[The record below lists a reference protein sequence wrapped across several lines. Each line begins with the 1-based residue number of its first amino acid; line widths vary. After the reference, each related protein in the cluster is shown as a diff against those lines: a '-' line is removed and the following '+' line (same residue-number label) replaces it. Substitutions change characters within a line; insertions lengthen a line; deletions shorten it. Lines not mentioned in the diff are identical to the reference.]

1 MQVKKFTALMALLL
15 CAVMLFA
22 SCSPV
27 AGPGAGGGA
36 GKKPSTSFSTTT
48 GNLYFG
54 GATSNNPLTVQKP
67 AFAEGAVF
75 WEASSFNGM
84 LEIDPSFQIVVEN
97 GNSGASSLATA
108 LSFQF
113 RNILGVGLSQGTDN
127 NAAVAE
133 REILIGNV
141 DNRNEYNEATLAF
154 SRYMQYGSP
163 SIGCFYIG
171 VEDGKLILCGYDD
184 TDYTALSTFLVNN
197 YITGKSSIKFEG
209 DLSSMY
215 IYDKAQFS
223 SNKTFA
229 YVSVDSLE
237 GDASL
242 ANLSLN
248 GVKLDAFK
256 ADVFNYAS
264 TIYLSDKYPTISAA
278 AVNGNAKIEI
288 TQPSA
293 ANGGLGSV
301 KVTAANGKTNKT
313 YTLAVQRLDYNLAN
327 ATLYGYKNGA
337 KGAVSLIQD
346 DGFMSATDIMIE
358 TCVPLN
364 LPFSVAIIANKVGT
378 IAKADGK
385 YVVDADGNFSF
396 TVNGENAGM
405 SGGGSLSYYRNLLS
419 TYPTLMNVI
428 SHSYTHGSW
437 GTTDA
442 NNVAAEIIGSKQ
454 LLQAAFPG
462 QDVDSFVYPG
472 FTSGTRPAEY
482 EYARDAF
489 MPGVYVAA
497 RNLSMAKRNYH
508 STNPLDLA
516 ACSMYGSTNPD
527 LWGDDTR
534 ADAHGWLVRETRAAA
549 KSGGWVVTMNHDIQD
564 KDPASVGTGM
574 TVSKGQFQF
583 YIQNVLAPLR
593 DSGAIWVDFVG
604 TVGKYVTEYSNATLE
619 SRSFADGH
627 IEVVL
632 TDTLDNTLYNEALTV
647 DVDIPA
653 DWSSVTVS
661 YIDAQ
666 GNVTSTE
673 TMSANADGCIRLQ
686 IVPDSGKISI
696 AKK

>member
-27 AGPGAGGGA
+27 AGPGGGG
-36 GKKPSTSFSTTT
+36 GGGQKPSTSFSTTS

-54 GATSNNPLTVQKP
+54 GATSNNVLTVEKP
-67 AFAEGAVF
+67 AFANGAVF

-84 LEIDPSFQIVVEN
+84 LEIDTNYKIVVEN
-97 GNSGASSLATA
+97 GNSGASTLATA
-108 LSFQF
+108 LAFQF
-113 RNILGVGLSQGTDN
+113 RSILGTGLSQSTDN

-133 REILIGNV
+133 KEILIGKV
-141 DNRNEYNEATLAF
+141 ANRNEYNEATLAF

-171 VEDGKLILCGYDD
+171 VENGKLILCGYDA
-184 TDYTALSTFLVNN
+184 TDYSALSTFLVNN

-215 IYDKAQFS
+215 IYDKAKFN

-242 ANLSLN
+242 SGLTLN
-248 GVKLDAFK
+248 GVKLDSFK

-264 TIYLSDKYPTISAA
+264 TIYLSDKYPTISAS
-278 AVNGNAKIEI
+278 AVNGNAKVEI

-293 ANGGLGSV
+293 ANGGLASV
-301 KVTAANGKTNKT
+301 KVTSANGKVNTT
-313 YTLAVQRLDYNLAN
+313 YTLAVQRLDYNLAS
-327 ATLYGYKNGA
+327 ATLHAYKNGA
-337 KGAVSLIQD
+337 MGAVSLIQD
-346 DGFMSATDIMIE
+346 DGFKSATDIMVE

-364 LPFSVAIIANKVGT
+364 IPFSVAIIANKAGT
-378 IAKADGK
+378 LEKENGK
-385 YVVDADGNFSF
+385 YVIDADGNFSY
-396 TVNGENAGM
+396 TIVGENSGW
-405 SGGGSLSYYRNLLS
+405 SGGGSLAYYRNLLS
-419 TYPTLMNVI
+419 TYPTLMNII

-442 NNVAAEIIGSKQ
+442 NNVAAEIVGSKQ

-462 QDVDSFVYPG
+462 QEVNSFVYPG
-472 FTSGTRPAEY
+472 FTSSTRDAEY
-482 EYARDAF
+482 AYARDTF
-489 MPGVYVAA
+489 MPGVYVAG
-497 RNLSMAKRNYH
+497 RNLSFAKRNYH

-516 ACSMYGSTNPD
+516 ACSMYGSTNPS
-527 LWGDDTR
+527 LWGDETQ
-534 ADAHGWLVRETRAAA
+534 ANAHGWLVRETKAAA

-564 KDPASVGTGM
+564 KDPAAVGTGM
-574 TVSKGQFQF
+574 TVSKGQFQ
-583 YIQNVLAPLR
+583 YYVQNVLAPLR
-593 DSGAIWVDFVG
+593 DSGALWVDFVG
-604 TVGKYVTEYSNATLE
+604 TVGKYVTEYSKATLE

-653 DWSSVTVS
+653 EWSSVTVS
-661 YIDAQ
+661 YMDAQ

-686 IVPDSGKISI
+686 IIPDSGKISI
-696 AKK
+696 AKN